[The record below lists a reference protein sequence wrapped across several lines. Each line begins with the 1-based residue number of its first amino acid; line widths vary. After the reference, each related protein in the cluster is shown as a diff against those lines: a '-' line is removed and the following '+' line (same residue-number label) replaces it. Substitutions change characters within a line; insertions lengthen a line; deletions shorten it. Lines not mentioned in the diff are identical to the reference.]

1 MKSPQAPV
9 LPDHAPLRTASVH
22 VETLGELL
30 AHAAA
35 CGVGGLRFVDRDET
49 AELVGWRE
57 FHERARTAAAG
68 LTELGVRPGDR
79 VGLVFP
85 TGPGFFDA
93 FFGAVLAGAVPVPL
107 YPPVRL
113 GRLAEYHRRT
123 AGMLAAAGARLVLAD
138 ARVRRLLG
146 ETLERTAPVLG
157 CRTVG
162 ELPRGDAGG
171 LAPPAA
177 RPGDLAMVQFS
188 SGTTVDPKPVALS
201 HRAVLAQTR
210 VLDGCWPALL
220 GAERPTGVSWLPL
233 YHDMGLIGCIF
244 PAMDLPSTV
253 TLISPEAF
261 VARPALWL
269 RAISHY
275 RAEISPAP
283 NFAYGLAVHKVRDE
297 EMQGVDLSC
306 WRVALNGAEPVAP
319 VVLRAFCDR
328 FARWG
333 FRPEALT
340 PVYGLSEAALAVT
353 FSDLD
358 RPFTAAR
365 FERAALSERGEARPI
380 GARATRGGADGGAGA
395 EAGGD
400 GGDGAA
406 GIAGI
411 DAAGGAGATAE
422 AGRDGVELVSV
433 GRPLPG
439 FEVRVLPDPGDEDD
453 LPPSPAGTARL
464 PEGEVG
470 RVWVRGPSLMEG
482 YLGRP
487 EATARVLRD
496 GWLDTGDLGFLH
508 GGELFLT
515 GRAKD
520 VVILRGRNHAPE
532 EIEHAVWEVPGV
544 RRGCVVAASWLPEDA
559 ESEQLVLL
567 VERDLGAGDRA
578 ALPGEIAAGCARAV
592 LAATGLSPDR
602 VEVLEPGTLP
612 RTSSG
617 KLRRREAL
625 GRWLAG
631 ELVPPDPVTPLR
643 LAAAFARSG
652 LAHARRRLRGHGL
665 GGGEEPQEA

>member
-1 MKSPQAPV
+1 MTSPEAPPLPEQA
-9 LPDHAPLRTASVH
+9 LTRTAPAH
-22 VETLGELL
+22 VETLAELL
-30 AHAAA
+30 AHAAD
-35 CGVGGLRFVDRDET
+35 CGVGGLRFLARDET
-49 AELVGWRE
+49 AEFLGWRE
-57 FHERARTAAAG
+57 IHERATAAAAG
-68 LTELGVRPGDR
+68 IAELGVRPGDR
-79 VGLVFP
+79 VGLIYP
-85 TGPGFFDA
+85 TSPGFFDA

-138 ARVRRLLG
+138 RRVRRLLG
-146 ETLERTAPVLG
+146 ETIERTAPALG
-157 CRTVG
+157 CRTVD
-162 ELPRGDAGG
+162 ELPRAGG
-171 LAPPAA
+171 RFVPHAA
-177 RPGDLAMVQFS
+177 DPGDLAMVQFS

-210 VLDGCWPALL
+210 VLDGCWPDL
-220 GAERPTGVSWLPL
+220 GMARPTGVSWLPL
-233 YHDMGLIGCIF
+233 YHDMGLIGCVF

-253 TLISPEAF
+253 TLLGPETF

-269 RAISHY
+269 RAMS
-275 RAEISPAP
+275 RFGAEISPAP
-283 NFAYGLAVHKVRDE
+283 NFAYGLCVHKVRDE
-297 EMQGVDLSC
+297 EMEGVDLSS

-358 RPFTAAR
+358 RPFTAER
-365 FERAALSERGEARPI
+365 FDRAALTSRGEARPV
-380 GARATRGGADGGAGA
+380 
-395 EAGGD
+395 
-400 GGDGAA
+400 AA
-406 GIAGI
+406 P
-411 DAAGGAGATAE
+411 AAGGNGGAP
-422 AGRDGVELVSV
+422 AGRDGIELVSV

-439 FEVRVLPDPGDEDD
+439 FELQVLPDPGDEDA
-453 LPPSPAGTARL
+453 LPPAPGEAAPL
-464 PEGEVG
+464 PERRTG
-470 RVWVRGPSLMEG
+470 RLWVRGPSLMEG

-487 EATARVLRD
+487 EATARALRG

-508 GGELFLT
+508 RGELFLT

-532 EIEHAVWEVPGV
+532 EIEHAVWDVPGV

-559 ESEQLVLL
+559 ESERLVLL
-567 VERDLGAGDRA
+567 VERDLGAAGDRA
-578 ALPGEIAAGCARAV
+578 AMPGEIAAVCARAV

-602 VEVLEPGTLP
+602 VEMLEPGTLP

-625 GRWLAG
+625 GRWLTG
-631 ELVPPDPVTPLR
+631 DLVPPDPVTPLR
-643 LAAAFARSG
+643 LAVAFARSG
-652 LAHARRRLRGHGL
+652 LAHARRRLRAGAAAR
-665 GGGEEPQEA
+665 GEEPQEA